1 MSELRVEFFYD
12 RDAGNW
18 HYRVPALH
26 INDGGTPTRITA
38 EQECLAAIEFALEGD
53 PHDYDADA
61 ESFTVDVS
69 VTPAA

>member
-12 RDAGNW
+12 QDASNW

-26 INDGGTPTRITA
+26 INGGGTPTRVTA
-38 EQECLAAIEFALEGD
+38 EQECLTAIGFALEGD
-53 PHDYDADA
+53 PRDYDSDA
-61 ESFTVDVS
+61 ETLSVDVS